1 MCLVISSLF
10 RKKNNSPHP
19 KGAFGNYTCLATD
32 SIAPKEQKLNAIQF
46 IYWIQ
51 ILHIQQQ

>member
-19 KGAFGNYTCLATD
+19 KGAFGNSTCLATD